1 MSLAGRRARTSKSTV
16 TLFTPEFQQSHRH
29 PNVPLNGTSLPLD
42 RNPKIL
48 GVTFD
53 PHLKFHKH
61 IETIVNRAKPRL
73 NILMLLT
80 GTDWGQQKETIM
92 ATFKSLV
99 GSILT
104 YANPVWFPNTSET
117 SISRLQVIQN
127 SALRIATGCVRMTP
141 VDHLHVEAKVL
152 KVDEHLKMLC
162 SQYLASSL
170 QPDHASFSVVTADSG
185 PRRKKATLQRSFADQ
200 VSHLLVDGCVEDI
213 KEARKEIHTKAV
225 REALTSRGSN
235 GVLGSAAP
243 DVDAEEVG
251 LPRGTRTTLAQL
263 RSGYC
268 SALSTFRHR
277 IGLSPAPTCPCCRQA
292 NHTTQHIFSCPE
304 HPTELS
310 PLDLWR
316 RPRETVAFLQ
326 TWPCFERMRQERPP
340 PEPPPTQR
348 RRERGL

>member
-1 MSLAGRRARTSKSTV
+1 MEHAASSLTRHAEYIAGWAQSKNLQVSTSKSTV
-16 TLFTPEFQQSHRH
+16 TLFTPEFQQSHLH
-29 PNVPLNGTSLPLD
+29 PNVPLNGTTLPLD

-61 IETIVNRAKPRL
+61 IESIVNRAKPRL
-73 NILMLLT
+73 NILKLLT

-141 VDHLHVEAKVL
+141 IDHLHAETKVL

-162 SQYLASSL
+162 SQYLATSL

-185 PRRKKATLQRSFADQ
+185 PRSQRATLQRSFANQ
-200 VSHLLVDGCVEDI
+200 VSHLLVDGCVEDV
-213 KEARKEIHTKAV
+213 KEARKEIHT
-225 REALTSRGSN
+225 
-235 GVLGSAAP
+235 
-243 DVDAEEVG
+243 
-251 LPRGTRTTLAQL
+251 
-263 RSGYC
+263 
-268 SALSTFRHR
+268 
-277 IGLSPAPTCPCCRQA
+277 
-292 NHTTQHIFSCPE
+292 
-304 HPTELS
+304 
-310 PLDLWR
+310 
-316 RPRETVAFLQ
+316 
-326 TWPCFERMRQERPP
+326 
-340 PEPPPTQR
+340 
-348 RRERGL
+348 